1 MARALRSGAISFGLV
16 NVPVRRFSAIA
27 EKDLHFHLIHEPDGS
42 RIQFPKKRTVT
53 KRAKSRQ
60 AA

>member
-1 MARALRSGAISFGLV
+1 MARALCSGAISFGLV
-16 NVPVRRFSAIA
+16 NT
-27 EKDLHFHLIHEPDGS
+27 EQDLHLHLVPEPDGS
-42 RIQFPKKRTVT
+42 RIQFPKKDTAT